1 MQIRSACGD
10 FRRSRPRAA
19 VTVAAMSEP
28 GDRVSVVR
36 PVAAAEDTSLWDVGA
51 AEFLPTVLGPSTWDV
66 PEPEDDPWQ
75 PPS

>member
-1 MQIRSACGD
+1 
-10 FRRSRPRAA
+10 
-19 VTVAAMSEP
+19 MSEP

-66 PEPEDDPWQ
+66 PEPVTEDDPWQ